1 MVPAK
6 QRNDLYVEL
15 TKDEQKQYKEML
27 REVFGR
33 WKVEKPTIGHMPK
46 IQEFLIE
53 KKMPRLVEMVDEF
66 LDIETVGGC
75 PDYESCERFSPSI
88 ANQFDK
94 YFDWFQKRFPEDA
107 DKGVEQMF
115 VNRAALVPEFAKIAC
130 VSVAFVT
137 EKGETKIQSFSDTDE
152 KKLLI
157 EVQKLLRRIGELGF
171 FLCGHNVKGFDIP
184 MLAKRMIMNGLLP
197 PKILP
202 GHDTKPWEIK
212 ALDTKE
218 LWQYG
223 GYGSIASLG
232 SGLSS
237 SSISNGGFS
246 SRFMFEI
253 GILVM
258 FETTS

>member
-1 MVPAK
+1 MINTP
-6 QRNDLYVEL
+6 L
-15 TKDEQKQYKEML
+15 TKL
-27 REVFGR
+27 
-33 WKVEKPTIGHMPK
+33 
-46 IQEFLIE
+46 L
-53 KKMPRLVEMVDEF
+53 F
-66 LDIETVGGC
+66 LDIETVGIQ
-75 PDYESCERFSPSI
+75 PEWEALENNRPELAF
-88 ANQFDK
+88 QFRN
-94 YFDWFQKRFPEDA
+94 YFDWFQKRFPEDT

-223 GYGSIASLG
+223 GYGSIASLELMCVCMG
-232 SGLSS
+232 VESS
-237 SSISNGGFS
+237 KNMEVTGNKVHEAYWVKKDIK
-246 SRFMFEI
+246 
-253 GILVM
+253 GIVEYCEKDVLVLIDVIKKI
-258 FETTS
+258 TNLV

>member
-1 MVPAK
+1 MINIP
-6 QRNDLYVEL
+6 L
-15 TKDEQKQYKEML
+15 TKL
-27 REVFGR
+27 
-33 WKVEKPTIGHMPK
+33 
-46 IQEFLIE
+46 L
-53 KKMPRLVEMVDEF
+53 F
-66 LDIETVGGC
+66 LDIETVGIQ
-75 PDYESCERFSPSI
+75 PEWDSLESNRPELAF
-88 ANQFDK
+88 QFRN

-137 EKGETKIQSFSDTDE
+137 DKGETKVQSFSDTDE

-157 EVQKLLRRIGELGF
+157 DVQKLLRRIGELGF

-223 GYGSIASLG
+223 GYGSIASLELMCVCMG
-232 SGLSS
+232 VESS
-237 SSISNGGFS
+237 KNMEVTGNKVHDAYWTKNDIK
-246 SRFMFEI
+246 
-253 GILVM
+253 GIVEYCEKDVLVLIDVIKKI
-258 FETTS
+258 TTLE

>member
-1 MVPAK
+1 MINIP
-6 QRNDLYVEL
+6 L
-15 TKDEQKQYKEML
+15 TKL
-27 REVFGR
+27 
-33 WKVEKPTIGHMPK
+33 
-46 IQEFLIE
+46 L
-53 KKMPRLVEMVDEF
+53 F
-66 LDIETVGGC
+66 LDIETVGIQ
-75 PDYESCERFSPSI
+75 PEWESLEKNRPELAF
-88 ANQFDK
+88 QFRN

-130 VSVAFVT
+130 ISVAFVT

-152 KKLLI
+152 KKLLL
-157 EVQKLLRRIGELGF
+157 EVQKLLRRVGELGF

-223 GYGSIASLG
+223 GYGSIASLELMCVCMG
-232 SGLSS
+232 VESS
-237 SSISNGGFS
+237 KNMEVTGNKVHEAYWIKKD
-246 SRFMFEI
+246 I
-253 GILVM
+253 KGIVEYCEKDVLVLIDVIKKI
-258 FETTS
+258 TNLV

>member
-1 MVPAK
+1 MINIPI
-6 QRNDLYVEL
+6 
-15 TKDEQKQYKEML
+15 TKL
-27 REVFGR
+27 
-33 WKVEKPTIGHMPK
+33 
-46 IQEFLIE
+46 L
-53 KKMPRLVEMVDEF
+53 F
-66 LDIETVGGC
+66 LDIETVGIQ
-75 PDYESCERFSPSI
+75 PEWEALENNRPELAF
-88 ANQFDK
+88 QFRN

-107 DKGVEQMF
+107 DKGVGQMF

-137 EKGETKIQSFSDTDE
+137 ENGETKMQSFSDTDE

-157 EVQKLLRRIGELGF
+157 DVQKLLRRVGELGF

-223 GYGSIASLG
+223 GYGSIASLELMCVCMG
-232 SGLSS
+232 VESS
-237 SSISNGGFS
+237 KNMEVTGNKVHDAYWTKKDIK
-246 SRFMFEI
+246 
-253 GILVM
+253 GIVEYCEKDVQVLIDVIKKI
-258 FETTS
+258 TTLI

>member
-1 MVPAK
+1 MINIPL
-6 QRNDLYVEL
+6 N
-15 TKDEQKQYKEML
+15 
-27 REVFGR
+27 
-33 WKVEKPTIGHMPK
+33 K
-46 IQEFLIE
+46 IL
-53 KKMPRLVEMVDEF
+53 F
-66 LDIETVGGC
+66 LDIETVGVQ
-75 PDYESCERFSPSI
+75 PDWDHLVD
-88 ANQFDK
+88 ANEALSFQFQN

-107 DKGVEQMF
+107 DKGVGQMF
-115 VNRAALVPEFAKIAC
+115 VNRAALVPEFARIAC

-137 EKGETKIQSFSDTDE
+137 DKGETKMQSFSNKNE
-152 KKLLI
+152 KDLLQ

-223 GYGSIASLG
+223 GYGSIASLELMCVCMG
-232 SGLSS
+232 VESS
-237 SSISNGGFS
+237 KNMEVTGNKVHEAYWINKD
-246 SRFMFEI
+246 I
-253 GILVM
+253 KGIVEYCEKDVLVLIDVIKKI
-258 FETTS
+258 TTLV